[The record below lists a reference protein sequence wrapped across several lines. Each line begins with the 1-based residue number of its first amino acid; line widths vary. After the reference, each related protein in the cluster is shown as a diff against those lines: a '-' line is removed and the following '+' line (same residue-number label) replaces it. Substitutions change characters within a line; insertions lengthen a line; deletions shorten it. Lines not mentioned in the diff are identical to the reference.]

1 MHEISSKAT
10 TEADIRLIKA
20 ISGFDRI
27 KTDFPDFLT
36 DESRVSTPG
45 FDLLFFPDSE
55 VELSTI
61 LREMNRSNVPVT
73 IAGARTGITGGSV
86 PMEGAVI
93 SLEKLN
99 QIESLYY
106 AREAEEWRVSVQ
118 AAVNLNRLNQLIK
131 TRTDSDLETNPDELV
146 RHAFTAFKNDPFD
159 AFYPPDPTE
168 MSASIGGTVAANAS
182 GARTYR
188 YGPTRA
194 WVRGIRVFLANG
206 EYLDIPRGKYFAS
219 PGGIFTIYDST
230 GCGVSFKIPD
240 YAMPITKNAAGLYA
254 APQMDLIDLFIGS
267 EGVLGV
273 ITRVELAL
281 LKREKKA
288 AMIQFL
294 ASESQAIH
302 LTELLR
308 SSSHLHLDC
317 IEFYS
322 KNTLDLLREQ
332 QESAVN
338 FPEMPEIPADAHSA
352 LFFEMDFDPEDAE
365 DDLTAMEGLLSS
377 IGADM
382 ANSWVGFNERDLTR
396 FKAFRHLVPEIINRI
411 IAERKNLHPAIHKL
425 GTDLAVPDEYLAE
438 IWELYSTHCEKS
450 KLEWFAFGHIGNNH
464 IHVNILPRDDTDLLK
479 GLELFDLFA
488 RSAVAMGGTVS
499 AEHGI
504 GKIKHRYL
512 QMMYTAQ
519 EIKQMRSVK
528 AALDP
533 NMILNR
539 GNLFPVE

>member
-1 MHEISSKAT
+1 MHEIFSKAT
-10 TEADIRLIKA
+10 ADADIRLIKA
-20 ISGFDRI
+20 ISGFESI

-36 DESRVSTPG
+36 DESRLSSPG
-45 FDLLFFPDSE
+45 FDLLFFPNNE
-55 VELSTI
+55 AELSAI
-61 LREMNRSNVPVT
+61 LREMNRKNVAVT
-73 IAGARTGITGGSV
+73 IAGARTGLTGGSV

-93 SLEKLN
+93 SLERLN
-99 QIESLYY
+99 RIEAVYY

-118 AAVNLNRLNQLIK
+118 AAVNLNRMDQLLK
-131 TRTDSDLETNPDELV
+131 TRRDSGLENNAGGAI
-146 RHAFTAFKNDPFD
+146 RHDFSDFKNDPWD
-159 AFYPPDPTE
+159 YFYPPDPTE
-168 MSASIGGTVAANAS
+168 MSASIGGAVAANAS

-230 GCGVSFKIPD
+230 GCSVSFKIPD
-240 YAMPITKNAAGLYA
+240 YVMPKTKNAAGLYT

-281 LKREKKA
+281 LKRDKKA

-302 LTELLR
+302 LTQVLR
-308 SSSHLHLDC
+308 SNPRLQLDC

-332 QESAVN
+332 QNSTLN
-338 FPEMPEIPADAHSA
+338 FPEMPQIPADARSA
-352 LFFEMDFDPEDAE
+352 LFFELDFDPEAAE
-365 DDLTAMEGLLSS
+365 DNLTALEGLISS
-377 IGADM
+377 AGADM
-382 ANSWVGFNERDLTR
+382 ANSWAGFEDRDLAL
-396 FKAFRHLVPEIINRI
+396 FKTFRHLVPEIINRI
-411 IAERKNLHPAIHKL
+411 IAERKMLHPAIHKL
-425 GTDLAVPDEYLAE
+425 GTDLAVPDEHLAE
-438 IWELYSTHCEKS
+438 IWELYSTQCERS
-450 KLEWFAFGHIGNNH
+450 QLEWYAFGHIGNNH
-464 IHVNILPRDDTDLLK
+464 IHVNILPWDRSDLQK

-488 RSAVAMGGTVS
+488 KSAVELGGTVS

-504 GKIKHRYL
+504 GKIKRRFF

-519 EIKQMRSVK
+519 GIEQMRAVK

-533 NMILNR
+533 HMILNR
-539 GNLFPVE
+539 GNMFPVE